1 MAAIIPQ
8 DWMPDAHLERIHVH
22 WTAGRHAAN
31 PTDRKSYHV
40 LVEGTGALVRGERSI
55 AANARGSGLPPASH
69 TLNANTGAI
78 GVSMCCMHQATE
90 SPFAGG
96 AAPLLPAQWETMVAV
111 VAQLARRYAIPVTR
125 ATILTHAEVQSTLG
139 IPQRNK
145 WDITRLAFDPSVV
158 GAHPVGD
165 RMRREVAMALDALN
179 PAPAAPPV
187 PDRLPRFRVQGVA
200 PSTLTFRRN
209 PAGEPSGALPEG
221 TVVERLAMS
230 QQWWQVRT
238 PRGFVGWVSSD
249 FLVAAR

>member
-1 MAAIIPQ
+1 MADLIPK
-8 DWMPDAHLERIHVH
+8 DWMPDARMERIHVH

-31 PTDRKSYHV
+31 ATDRKSYHI
-40 LVEGTGALVRGERSI
+40 LIEGTGALVRGDRSI

-78 GVSMCCMHQATE
+78 GVSMCCMHQAE
-90 SPFAGG
+90 EHPFAGG
-96 AAPLLPAQWETMVAV
+96 AAPLLKLQWDTMVAV

-125 ATILTHAEVQSTLG
+125 ATILTHAEVHATLG

-165 RMRREVAMALDALN
+165 RMRLEVAVALDALS
-179 PAPAAPPV
+179 PAPTPTLV
-187 PDRLPRFRVQGVA
+187 PERLPRFRVQGVA

-209 PAGEPSGALPEG
+209 PAGEATGALPEG
-221 TVVERLAMS
+221 TLVERLAMS

-249 FLVAAR
+249 FLVAVP